1 MKDILGVLIDVHIKN
16 DSGKDYS
23 EFITNTNPYPFLDTT
38 CVVGGVNEI

>member
-23 EFITNTNPYPFLDTT
+23 EFITNPYPFLDTT
-38 CVVGGVNEI
+38 CVVRGVNEI